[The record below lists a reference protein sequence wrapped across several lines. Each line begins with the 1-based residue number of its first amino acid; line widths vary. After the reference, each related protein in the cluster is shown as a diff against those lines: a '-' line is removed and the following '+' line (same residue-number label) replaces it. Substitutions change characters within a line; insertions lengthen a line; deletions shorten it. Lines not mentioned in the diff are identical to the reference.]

1 MFSSH
6 FTWGRMKRSPR
17 PQVRTTSKSW
27 QPFWTSPLSIVSSG
41 QKNQLSAWHAHHGS
55 IPPSV
60 SRKRSHKGRKI
71 MSRGFKFDLFPENKG
86 VSGVRGDSLRALPA
100 VEAFWNSP
108 SLICLPVE
116 ATVALRPG
124 GKTDTCRP
132 DLRSRTSVRAPM
144 WSRLFFIF
152 TLYEA
157 NGIYSW
163 LTSNLEKWSSL
174 RSQLA
179 GLRQHV
185 LLKWVRQQQVFA
197 HKSRGLEKWVW
208 EGESLGCSDSQQAQ
222 MDWAS
227 IWAPEMLVSRYKLNR
242 EPESSKGK
250 KKKKPP
256 YHIEGLLCGEAAV
269 W

>member
-1 MFSSH
+1 MCFQAILH
-6 FTWGRMKRSPR
+6 EDIWKEAYGLKWGP
-17 PQVRTTSKSW
+17 PQS
-27 QPFWTSPLSIVSSG
+27 
-41 QKNQLSAWHAHHGS
+41 HGS
-55 IPPSV
+55 LSEPSPCPSCLVGRRISCQHCIPNHSSIPASV

-71 MSRGFKFDLFPENKG
+71 VNRSFKFDLFPEKKG
-86 VSGVRGDSLRALPA
+86 VSGVWGDPLRALPA
-100 VEAFWNSP
+100 VEAFWNSS

-124 GKTDTCRP
+124 GRTDTCRA
-132 DLRSRTSVRAPM
+132 DLRSRTLLRAPM

-152 TLYEA
+152 TPYEA

-179 GLRQHV
+179 GLTQLV

-208 EGESLGCSDSQQAQ
+208 EGESLGCSDSQQAHRRTGL
-222 MDWAS
+222 AS
-227 IWAPEMLVSRYKLNR
+227 ELQKCWCLDDKLNR
-242 EPESSKGK
+242 EPESS
-250 KKKKPP
+250 
-256 YHIEGLLCGEAAV
+256 
-269 W
+269 